1 MAILDNKTE
10 DKKRAAKKTGTK
22 DLYAKEGAGAAK
34 AVSADKKFGS
44 AYRVLVKPLVTE
56 KASVASAEN
65 KYIFEIFQDANK
77 VEVAKAIKEV
87 YGIMPEKVNIIRTL
101 GKKARYGKT
110 SGKRKDRKK
119 AIVTMPEGQTI
130 KVYEGV

>member
-10 DKKRAAKKTGTK
+10 DKKTDAKKISTK
-22 DLYAKEGAGAAK
+22 DLYAKGEKGAVK
-34 AVSADKKFGS
+34 AVSANKKFGS

-119 AIVTMPEGQTI
+119 AIVTMPAGQTI